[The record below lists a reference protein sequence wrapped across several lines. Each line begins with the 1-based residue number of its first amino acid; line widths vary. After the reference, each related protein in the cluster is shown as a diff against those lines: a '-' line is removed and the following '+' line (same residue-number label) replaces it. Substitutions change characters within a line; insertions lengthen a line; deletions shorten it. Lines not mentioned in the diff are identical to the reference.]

1 MEILTHK
8 NILNNICLQK
18 KELYIHIKDIGFAFL
33 LDNKMKHNLINPDFL
48 NFFKEE
54 YPATEEEY
62 QANQMAVEKLMR
74 ESEDAFPILPEPLKL
89 YHFKGVYREVG
100 YKVVKCSDNP

>member
-48 NFFKEE
+48 NFF
-54 YPATEEEY
+54 
-62 QANQMAVEKLMR
+62 
-74 ESEDAFPILPEPLKL
+74 
-89 YHFKGVYREVG
+89 
-100 YKVVKCSDNP
+100 

>member
-1 MEILTHK
+1 MTTRKDEIEVFIQVKGL
-8 NILNNICLQK
+8 
-18 KELYIHIKDIGFAFL
+18 GFTFL

-48 NFFKEE
+48 KFFKEE
-54 YPATEEEY
+54 YPAIEEEY

-89 YHFKGVYREVG
+89 YHSKVYIGKWVVRWLSVVIINSEGV
-100 YKVVKCSDNP
+100 KL